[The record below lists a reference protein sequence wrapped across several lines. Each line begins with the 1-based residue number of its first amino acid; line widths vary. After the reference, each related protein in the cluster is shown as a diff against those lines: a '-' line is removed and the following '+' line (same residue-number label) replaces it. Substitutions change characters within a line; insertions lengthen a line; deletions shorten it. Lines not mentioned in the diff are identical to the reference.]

1 MTNEPNDPILTESAI
16 QNDQK
21 SRPKRTASEAG
32 LDIST
37 AEPSNKVTKVNEV
50 ERVEQKDQKD
60 QTASAMQIA

>member
-1 MTNEPNDPILTESAI
+1 MTESVSNDSAM

-37 AEPSNKVTKVNEV
+37 AEPSSKVTKINEA
-50 ERVEQKDQKD
+50 ERVEQKD